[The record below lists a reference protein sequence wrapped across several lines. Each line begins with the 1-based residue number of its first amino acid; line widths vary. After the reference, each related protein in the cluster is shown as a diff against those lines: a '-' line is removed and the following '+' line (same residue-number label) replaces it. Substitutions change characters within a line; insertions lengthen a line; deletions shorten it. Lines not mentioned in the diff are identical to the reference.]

1 MKSYISN
8 AIRISLILYVIVVLM
23 STATKADEA
32 DEKTLSS
39 LPVSFCVSLHELKHP
54 DKGMIGYYN
63 SIAQE
68 GDTIVF
74 LTASFNPP
82 GQPQPIFEKA
92 LSVLKP
98 GSCVA
103 FNVPSWQTA
112 KEYAPYLKGKVT
124 ELSYDLELW
133 PQSQDESKNI
143 GEASRQMQRV
153 CQKFG
158 FRYSGHLGGRIAEDP
173 KHPNN
178 IQDMARYI
186 DIYLAAWWGYLR
198 KRPHEYVKL
207 LRDQAE
213 RVREGNHRAKI
224 KIGVS
229 VADDTFENSVDFQL
243 NIIKSS
249 LDFADGVGIWY
260 DFRSSASRDRLKQ
273 LIEQMRE
280 K

>member
-1 MKSYISN
+1 M
-8 AIRISLILYVIVVLM
+8 IVVVV
-23 STATKADEA
+23 STTTKA

-39 LPVSFCVSLHELKHP
+39 LPVSFCVSLHELKYS

-82 GQPQPIFEKA
+82 GQPQPIFEEA

-112 KEYAPYLKGKVT
+112 KKYAAYLKGKIT

-133 PQSQDESKNI
+133 PQSQDESRNI
-143 GEASRQMQRV
+143 EEASRQMQRI
-153 CQKFG
+153 CQRFG

-178 IQDMARYI
+178 IQDMTRYI

-213 RVREGNHRAKI
+213 RVRKGNPRAKI
-224 KIGVS
+224 RIGVS

-249 LDFADGVGIWY
+249 LDFVDEVGVWY

-273 LIEQMRE
+273 LIEQMRG